1 MHSEPTFDPKHRSS
15 APSPWILVR
24 LSLLVAGLALALLVC
39 LAATRHDRSS
49 AQGGGQN
56 SGRTLPRFSMEID
69 GVKVAGVQAEEI
81 IGPES
86 EVLFQDGNNGAVL
99 TRPGN
104 SKPGK
109 ITITKDWSNTSE
121 WYRWRKAVLDGKV
134 DRKSISVIF
143 HNDAGEEAGRL
154 NCYNCWPRKWVG
166 PALNA
171 KNSGHAT
178 EKLEIVFETME
189 MK

>member
-1 MHSEPTFDPKHRSS
+1 MPSEPTFEPGRSRS
-15 APSPWILVR
+15 MRSPRIRFR
-24 LSLLVAGLALALLVC
+24 LSLLVPGLALALLVC
-39 LAATRHDRSS
+39 LAATRQDRSS

-56 SGRTLPRFSMEID
+56 NELPRFSMEID
-69 GVKVAGVQAEEI
+69 GVKVAGVHAEEI

-86 EVLFQDGNNGAVL
+86 EVLYQDEANGTIL

-104 SKPGK
+104 HKPG
-109 ITITKDWSNTSE
+109 TLVVTRDWSHTSE